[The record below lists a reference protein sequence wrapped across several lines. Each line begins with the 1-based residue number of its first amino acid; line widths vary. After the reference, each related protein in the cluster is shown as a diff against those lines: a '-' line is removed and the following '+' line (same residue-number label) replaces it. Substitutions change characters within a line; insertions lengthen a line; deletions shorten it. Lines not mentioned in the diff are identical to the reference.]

1 MHLCGTTRARSRC
14 RPWCKWTVPSGQLKV
29 CPFASAHQGIK
40 RAGSDSC
47 FGHHAISFGPF
58 RLVPSQQLLL
68 EDGKPVRLG
77 SRALDIL
84 IALAERP
91 NELVSKEDLIARAWP
106 DTFVEEGNLRVHIA
120 TLRRAL
126 GDGQAGKRYVANIPG
141 RGYRFVAP
149 VSLSPEQEPLA
160 PPPSAATRT
169 YDLPSPPTR
178 MLGRDDIVNSLISQL
193 PQRRFITLVGP
204 GGIGKT
210 TVALAVAD
218 RSTASYPDGVRFV
231 DLAPL
236 TDPLLVPSALAFVL
250 GSAIRSDSPIP
261 GLVALLR
268 DKKMLLVLDSCE
280 HVIDAAASLAE
291 QVLRGAPGVHIL
303 TTSREALRAQGERV
317 QRLGPLGV
325 PAVSAG
331 LTAEEAITYPAVR
344 RLAVFAGGFT
354 LDATQPITASTD
366 IDAADIADH
375 VANLVAKSLITADVG
390 NAVVHYRLLET
401 TRVYGLGKLKESG
414 ESELFARRH
423 AEYFRHLFERAE
435 TEWETRPAAEW
446 LTAYGRQID
455 NVRTA
460 LDWAFSPGG
469 DTELG
474 VGLTIAA
481 VPLWRLLSLME
492 ECCSRAQRALDS
504 LEPHARAGSR
514 QALKL
519 LTALGGALR
528 YDTGSAAEIEAV
540 WTTALAIAEQLDDA
554 DYQLRAISGLR
565 TIRLTDGNLR
575 EVLALAQRFKEVAAR
590 ATDPRDVLVGDRMI
604 GFALH
609 LLGEQA
615 DARRHIE
622 TMLRHYVPSAHRFH
636 IIRFGYDQQ
645 VIARNTLASVLWLQG
660 FPDQAL
666 RVAERNIDN
675 ARSVDHELSLCNALG
690 QCACRIALL
699 VGDLA
704 AAERHVA
711 MLLDHSARYALPA
724 WHASGRCF
732 DGILRI
738 KQGNVA
744 DGLNVLRTGF
754 DELSKTRF
762 ETRYLP
768 FLAQLAEAS
777 SRVGE
782 IASGRAAIDQALEQC
797 HRNEELWYLPELL
810 RLKGEILLREGASD
824 TIAAAEAQ
832 FLQSLDWARRQEV
845 LSWELRTATSLAR
858 LWRSQGRLGDARDLL
873 ASVYGRFTE
882 GFGTTDLRVAKQLL
896 NELAHGAS
904 PAH

>member
-1 MHLCGTTRARSRC
+1 VRDRDVAHGVNGLYHRVSLRFAHSLLPTRGLS
-14 RPWCKWTVPSGQLKV
+14 VPDRTA
-29 CPFASAHQGIK
+29 ASA
-40 RAGSDSC
+40 
-47 FGHHAISFGPF
+47 HHAISFAPF

-575 EVLALAQRFKEVAAR
+575 EVLALAQRFKEVAAS

>member
-1 MHLCGTTRARSRC
+1 MPDRTA
-14 RPWCKWTVPSGQLKV
+14 
-29 CPFASAHQGIK
+29 ASA
-40 RAGSDSC
+40 
-47 FGHHAISFGPF
+47 HHAISFAPF

-575 EVLALAQRFKEVAAR
+575 EVLALAQRFKEVAAS

>member
-1 MHLCGTTRARSRC
+1 
-14 RPWCKWTVPSGQLKV
+14 
-29 CPFASAHQGIK
+29 
-40 RAGSDSC
+40 
-47 FGHHAISFGPF
+47 
-58 RLVPSQQLLL
+58 
-68 EDGKPVRLG
+68 
-77 SRALDIL
+77 
-84 IALAERP
+84 
-91 NELVSKEDLIARAWP
+91 
-106 DTFVEEGNLRVHIA
+106 
-120 TLRRAL
+120 
-126 GDGQAGKRYVANIPG
+126 
-141 RGYRFVAP
+141 
-149 VSLSPEQEPLA
+149 
-160 PPPSAATRT
+160 
-169 YDLPSPPTR
+169 

-575 EVLALAQRFKEVAAR
+575 EVLALAQRFKEVAAS

>member
-1 MHLCGTTRARSRC
+1 MPDRTA
-14 RPWCKWTVPSGQLKV
+14 
-29 CPFASAHQGIK
+29 ASA
-40 RAGSDSC
+40 
-47 FGHHAISFGPF
+47 HHAISFAPF

>member
-1 MHLCGTTRARSRC
+1 M
-14 RPWCKWTVPSGQLKV
+14 
-29 CPFASAHQGIK
+29 
-40 RAGSDSC
+40 
-47 FGHHAISFGPF
+47 
-58 RLVPSQQLLL
+58 
-68 EDGKPVRLG
+68 
-77 SRALDIL
+77 
-84 IALAERP
+84 
-91 NELVSKEDLIARAWP
+91 
-106 DTFVEEGNLRVHIA
+106 
-120 TLRRAL
+120 
-126 GDGQAGKRYVANIPG
+126 
-141 RGYRFVAP
+141 
-149 VSLSPEQEPLA
+149 
-160 PPPSAATRT
+160 
-169 YDLPSPPTR
+169 
-178 MLGRDDIVNSLISQL
+178 

>member
-1 MHLCGTTRARSRC
+1 
-14 RPWCKWTVPSGQLKV
+14 
-29 CPFASAHQGIK
+29 
-40 RAGSDSC
+40 
-47 FGHHAISFGPF
+47 
-58 RLVPSQQLLL
+58 
-68 EDGKPVRLG
+68 
-77 SRALDIL
+77 
-84 IALAERP
+84 
-91 NELVSKEDLIARAWP
+91 
-106 DTFVEEGNLRVHIA
+106 
-120 TLRRAL
+120 
-126 GDGQAGKRYVANIPG
+126 
-141 RGYRFVAP
+141 
-149 VSLSPEQEPLA
+149 
-160 PPPSAATRT
+160 
-169 YDLPSPPTR
+169 

-590 ATDPRDVLVGDRMI
+590 ATEPRDVLVGDRMI

>member
-1 MHLCGTTRARSRC
+1 
-14 RPWCKWTVPSGQLKV
+14 
-29 CPFASAHQGIK
+29 
-40 RAGSDSC
+40 
-47 FGHHAISFGPF
+47 
-58 RLVPSQQLLL
+58 
-68 EDGKPVRLG
+68 
-77 SRALDIL
+77 
-84 IALAERP
+84 
-91 NELVSKEDLIARAWP
+91 
-106 DTFVEEGNLRVHIA
+106 
-120 TLRRAL
+120 
-126 GDGQAGKRYVANIPG
+126 
-141 RGYRFVAP
+141 
-149 VSLSPEQEPLA
+149 
-160 PPPSAATRT
+160 
-169 YDLPSPPTR
+169 
-178 MLGRDDIVNSLISQL
+178 L

>member
-1 MHLCGTTRARSRC
+1 
-14 RPWCKWTVPSGQLKV
+14 
-29 CPFASAHQGIK
+29 
-40 RAGSDSC
+40 
-47 FGHHAISFGPF
+47 
-58 RLVPSQQLLL
+58 
-68 EDGKPVRLG
+68 
-77 SRALDIL
+77 
-84 IALAERP
+84 
-91 NELVSKEDLIARAWP
+91 
-106 DTFVEEGNLRVHIA
+106 
-120 TLRRAL
+120 
-126 GDGQAGKRYVANIPG
+126 
-141 RGYRFVAP
+141 
-149 VSLSPEQEPLA
+149 
-160 PPPSAATRT
+160 
-169 YDLPSPPTR
+169 